1 MGQTLQ
7 QASNNYQRDEILT
20 DTTKT
25 AYGLE
30 STATPD
36 DVFENIKSQIDEIY
50 NGQISYME
58 QGQYV
63 GNGQN
68 TFTLTLEN
76 TPSLIVICGNSNY
89 SGTVITL
96 VKNQEIIYVY
106 GSGGYVSVAA
116 SLSWNNNIVTLTIP
130 DNQYDGRYIMNSNG
144 QTYRYVS
151 IY

>member
-50 NGQISYME
+50 NGQISYIE

-68 TFTLTLEN
+68 TCTLTLEN
-76 TPSLIVICGNSNY
+76 APSLIVICGEANY
-89 SGTVITL
+89 PGTVITL
-96 VKNQEIIYVY
+96 VKNQENIYSY
-106 GSGGYVSVAA
+106 GSSGYLNISAN
-116 SLSWNNNIVTLTIP
+116 LSWDNNVVTLTAI
-130 DNQYDGRYIMNSNG
+130 NNRYDGRYIMNG
-144 QTYRYVS
+144 DGKTYRYAS